1 MTTFKGWWNLVLHWN
16 LLFQVSFIF
25 GRNFICS
32 PTSLLLRT
40 QKPLSLEEIPIQDLE
55 VSADFDQ
62 TSEELLY
69 LINNNLTQ
77 INEYVGFTVTV
88 GFALIV
94 VYIIM
99 KPVFF
104 LLSAL
109 FCFPCYASSALPA
122 NYSEALL
129 KGYDNPDLPISDN
142 YSD

>member
-1 MTTFKGWWNLVLHWN
+1 MGI
-16 LLFQVSFIF
+16 SS
-25 GRNFICS
+25 R
-32 PTSLLLRT
+32 LR
-40 QKPLSLEEIPIQDLE
+40 D
-55 VSADFDQ
+55 
-62 TSEELLY
+62 

-77 INEYVGFTVTV
+77 INAYVGFTVTV

-122 NYSEALL
+122 NSEALL